1 MKKFS
6 VIALLL
12 ILLLTGCHEPAP
24 AAESNP
30 PEISTT
36 PLRIEKGLT
45 PQTLYNTLVGRLGL
59 VGSVLES
66 QGTGPIFQ
74 EAEMYTVCSK
84 GNPQPMLMIF
94 CFTDG
99 SQAQKSLELFLE
111 QSLEKGQD
119 LSTKI
124 YQKDNL
130 IALYTNGNESVQQ
143 VLGEIMDCAQ
153 V

>member
-1 MKKFS
+1 MLS
-6 VIALLL
+6 L
-12 ILLLTGCHEPAP
+12 IHIY
-24 AAESNP
+24 P

-94 CFTDG
+94 RFTDG
-99 SQAQKSLELFLE
+99 SQAQKSLEDVY
-111 QSLEKGQD
+111 KR
-119 LSTKI
+119 
-124 YQKDNL
+124 
-130 IALYTNGNESVQQ
+130 Q
-143 VLGEIMDCAQ
+143 VHLPACQRTPHGTSHHDRRL
-153 V
+153 